1 MHSWG
6 VVLIYEY
13 KSDMKPTRMRC
24 KLPLLGSNPSI
35 AILLQILPQVYTSF
49 IMSLAGKVVLITGAS
64 KGIGKA
70 TAQHLAA
77 NSASIV
83 INYLSDAASANA
95 LVDEIGE
102 DRALAVQADAS
113 KLDDIRRLVEA
124 AVTKFGH
131 IDVVIPNAGVLLM
144 RDLATTTEADF
155 DTAFNLNVK
164 GPYFL
169 VQEATRHMPAGGRV
183 IFVSTGVT
191 VHSSISPTYLLYAS
205 TKGAIEQMTRITAKE
220 LAKKGIFVNAIAP
233 GPTTT
238 ELFLRGKSEE
248 TLRAVAG
255 FSPFNRIG
263 EPGEM
268 ASVINF
274 LCGPECT
281 WMSGQIIRVNGAMA
295 P

>member
-1 MHSWG
+1 
-6 VVLIYEY
+6 
-13 KSDMKPTRMRC
+13 MRC